1 MPSIGERLRNSWN
14 AFLGRDP
21 TKEDFS
27 EAYYE
32 AAYGGYSSRPDRVKL
47 NVRNERSIVNTI
59 YNQIAVD
66 VSMTNINHMRVDNNN
81 KFVEVIKSDLNNAL
95 TVSANIDQTGRALT
109 KDLVL
114 SMFDEGC
121 VAVVPV
127 VTDHNPDD
135 GAYKIYELRTG
146 KIISWFP
153 KHIRVEVYND
163 NTGQKQQIVVPK
175 ESTAIIENPFYSI
188 MNEPNSTLQR
198 LIRVLNQIDRFNEN
212 NSAGKLDLI
221 IQLPYTIKSPARR
234 EQAEMRRKDIENQLT
249 GSQYGIAY
257 TDGTE
262 KVVQLN
268 RSLENNLWTEA
279 KDLIEQLYNQLGF
292 APTIF
297 NGTADEKTMLNYYN
311 NTLAP
316 ILTTITEE
324 YKRKWLTPTA
334 ITQGQ
339 TIGFIRD
346 PFRLVPVNDLAE
358 IADKFTRNE
367 IMSSNEIRAVIGMR
381 PADDPKADML
391 VNSNLNQANNDP
403 RFQAEEEEYKDAVED
418 EEGELSEE
426 NDISEED
433 AERWM
438 EELDDIDIQ
447 IDELEDYLNHSIDY
461 ISDEFL
467 SHYASPYY
475 DPVKAHEYY
484 EEHKQLIGRKST
496 KGLNDAGKEAA
507 KYVKKRLTEER
518 KARVDEHKN
527 LTDKEKKSNRESTNN
542 EIKSH
547 SEKMKSRISALKE
560 DLKKMSKEEKEKNK
574 ERIENKIARLREEN
588 ASKKASLREALKGTI
603 SSLTETHKGVRES
616 LKNEYDEKYVSELDS
631 IKADPSFIKEKKAKG
646 RKSGTGRKGRSSE
659 STGKTRRKFAE
670 RGWKN

>member
-1 MPSIGERLRNSWN
+1 MPSLGERLRNTWN

-21 TKEDFS
+21 TKKNE
-27 EAYYE
+27 ELNPNQNQYYIS
-32 AAYGGYSSRPDRVKL
+32 AFGGGQSSRPDRVRL
-47 NVRNERSIVNTI
+47 NIRNERSIINTI

-66 VSMTNINHMRVDNNN
+66 VSMTNINHMRVDDNN
-81 KFVEVIKSDLNNAL
+81 KFVEVIHSDLNNAL

-135 GAYKIYELRTG
+135 GSYKIYELRTG
-146 KIISWFP
+146 KILEWFP

-163 NTGQKQQIVVPK
+163 NTGRKQQIIVPK

-221 IQLPYTIKSPARR
+221 IQLPYPIKSPARR
-234 EQAEMRRKDIENQLT
+234 EQAEMRRKDIETQLT

-268 RSLENNLWTEA
+268 RSLENNLWAEA

-292 APTIF
+292 APSIF

-324 YKRKWLTPTA
+324 YKRKWLTQTA

-339 TIGFIRD
+339 SIGYVRD

-367 IMSSNEIRAVIGMR
+367 IMTSNEIRSVIGMK

-391 VNSNLNQANNDP
+391 VNSNLNQSDEDP
-403 RFQAEEEEYKDAVED
+403 RFQEEADYYED
-418 EEGELSEE
+418 EYQDEGGS
-426 NDISEED
+426 
-433 AERWM
+433 
-438 EELDDIDIQ
+438 
-447 IDELEDYLNHSIDY
+447 
-461 ISDEFL
+461 
-467 SHYASPYY
+467 
-475 DPVKAHEYY
+475 
-484 EEHKQLIGRKST
+484 
-496 KGLNDAGKEAA
+496 
-507 KYVKKRLTEER
+507 
-518 KARVDEHKN
+518 
-527 LTDKEKKSNRESTNN
+527 
-542 EIKSH
+542 
-547 SEKMKSRISALKE
+547 
-560 DLKKMSKEEKEKNK
+560 
-574 ERIENKIARLREEN
+574 
-588 ASKKASLREALKGTI
+588 
-603 SSLTETHKGVRES
+603 
-616 LKNEYDEKYVSELDS
+616 
-631 IKADPSFIKEKKAKG
+631 
-646 RKSGTGRKGRSSE
+646 
-659 STGKTRRKFAE
+659 
-670 RGWKN
+670 